1 MANKYFSITGDDS
14 TGDGSASNPW
24 KLPPGQKGESH
35 GWTPSAGDT
44 IYLKRGDTW
53 DLHANSGVG
62 ALDFDW
68 VGTAASPITYT
79 SYYNSDGSDDVAKE
93 KPHLY
98 GLYETIGL
106 SWTSEASNIYKA
118 TLGMSTTVDIKRCFF
133 DDIGKKIASGSGT
146 VSESTPWYHDA
157 AADILYVYTP
167 SNDPTADYNSILVP
181 AAQSSYSGLLYFV
194 NISGNIIVNNLKL
207 TGGIWY
213 GATVVATSTTS
224 MSNITINNCD
234 FYSHGISGVFAR
246 GNTDNASIS
255 GLKVL
260 NSIFN
265 SKRNAD
271 ENLGSD
277 AHNGPAAD
285 GVTVKDN
292 ITNTLIE
299 NCTFTD
305 YIHDGVN
312 FSNNNYPT
320 RINKNSIVRNCRFI
334 VDQCDYMRAIGVA
347 ESTEDAV
354 SNIYFYNNYIY
365 KQMVR
370 SRLDATNVYF
380 HNNIFVKSSW
390 NGLIPD
396 NRGESVRVYKT
407 TTTYPKYIYIYNNI
421 FINGTD
427 PAILLEVN
435 NANMPENTVYIYNN
449 ILLNND
455 TDNGYQIFLSEI
467 SAHNIGNQ
475 TISNNLLYKSGITNL
490 IDNDGVSE
498 SISTYEAS
506 NSNANNNI
514 SVDPIL
520 DDSYFPSSISPCLDA
535 GMAPLSKF
543 DAYSRPNYGNHIGAV
558 WPRINTSKIRR
569 NV

>member
-1 MANKYFSITGDDS
+1 
-14 TGDGSASNPW
+14 
-24 KLPPGQKGESH
+24 
-35 GWTPSAGDT
+35 
-44 IYLKRGDTW
+44 
-53 DLHANSGVG
+53 
-62 ALDFDW
+62 
-68 VGTAASPITYT
+68 
-79 SYYNSDGSDDVAKE
+79 
-93 KPHLY
+93 
-98 GLYETIGL
+98 
-106 SWTSEASNIYKA
+106 
-118 TLGMSTTVDIKRCFF
+118 
-133 DDIGKKIASGSGT
+133 
-146 VSESTPWYHDA
+146 
-157 AADILYVYTP
+157 
-167 SNDPTADYNSILVP
+167 
-181 AAQSSYSGLLYFV
+181 
-194 NISGNIIVNNLKL
+194 
-207 TGGIWY
+207 
-213 GATVVATSTTS
+213 
-224 MSNITINNCD
+224 
-234 FYSHGISGVFAR
+234 
-246 GNTDNASIS
+246 
-255 GLKVL
+255 
-260 NSIFN
+260 
-265 SKRNAD
+265 
-271 ENLGSD
+271 
-277 AHNGPAAD
+277 
-285 GVTVKDN
+285 
-292 ITNTLIE
+292 
-299 NCTFTD
+299 
-305 YIHDGVN
+305 
-312 FSNNNYPT
+312 
-320 RINKNSIVRNCRFI
+320 
-334 VDQCDYMRAIGVA
+334 
-347 ESTEDAV
+347 
-354 SNIYFYNNYIY
+354 
-365 KQMVR
+365 MVR